1 MKLLEI
7 IEVLRTKKVKRI
19 AYGVL
24 ILLIIVDFIIPRHEI
39 HFFGDEI
46 RGFWSLFGFIACVL
60 IIVVSKWIGS
70 RGIMQDEHYYDD
82 GDI

>member
-7 IEVLRTKKVKRI
+7 VVVLRTKKVRRI

-24 ILLIIVDFIIPRHEI
+24 ILLIITDFFIPRHEV
-39 HFFGDEI
+39 HFFGDNI

-60 IIVVSKWIGS
+60 IIVVSKWIGHL
-70 RGIMQDEHYYDD
+70 GLMQHENYYDE
-82 GDI
+82 GDV

>member
-7 IEVLRTKKVKRI
+7 IETVRTKKVRQI

-24 ILLIIVDFIIPRHEI
+24 ILLVIVDFFIPRHEI

-46 RGFWSLFGFIACVL
+46 PGFWSLFGFISCAL
-60 IIVVSKWIGS
+60 IIVVSKWLGHHWLM
-70 RGIMQDEHYYDD
+70 RDEDYYDK
-82 GDI
+82 

>member
-7 IEVLRTKKVKRI
+7 VEVLRTKKVRRI

-24 ILLIIVDFIIPRHEI
+24 ILLIVVDFIIPRQEI

-46 RGFWSLFGFIACVL
+46 PGFWSLFGFIACVL
-60 IIVVSKWIGS
+60 IIVVSKWIGHL
-70 RGIMQDEHYYDD
+70 GLMQDENYYNE
-82 GDI
+82 GDV